1 MAALLYRLGQFSAR
15 RAWAVIGAWLL
26 ILAAT
31 VGLMLTAGGKLSSS
45 ISIDGV
51 PSQLVIDQLQKSFPE
66 ASRASGQVIFHKADG
81 TEFTKADRTA
91 IAAALADVK
100 NLDGV
105 ADAIDPF
112 DVEKQIADRRAE
124 VTDGAEQLVDG
135 EKKIADGRKEI
146 AANKTKL
153 ADGLAKLNAAQKDLE
168 TQSAQLEAGIKQAQ
182 AAGAPQTQID
192 ALIANRAKIA
202 GGFAEIKKQRAV
214 IVAGQAKLTAAEAKL
229 NTAEQELTDAQP
241 QLTDAQTILKT
252 TENYSTV
259 SADNTVALATI
270 QFTVSNNELEEPIRE
285 GVVSSLA
292 NADLNGVQVEF
303 SQELTRSISEIL
315 GVGEIIG
322 LAIAAVVLFIML
334 GTLIGAGM
342 PVILA
347 VVGVG
352 ISASITM
359 ALASVIDMTSTTPV
373 LGVMLGLAVGIDYAL
388 FILNRHRRQLKAGV
402 DVHESIGLAT
412 GTSGNA
418 VLFAG
423 LTVII
428 ALAALNLTGI
438 DFIGLMGSMGSISI
452 AFAVLL
458 AITATPAALSL
469 IGMRVLSKKERATL
483 GTKTAKKQPK
493 KLPAPKDAKQ
503 PVWATKHPWVSVI
516 ATVAVLII
524 AALPFSSMRLGL
536 PDGASEPKES
546 SPNKAYVLTSD
557 AFGPGFNGQIST
569 VLSMPNAVAKDDQVA
584 LQAKVSSELFGLDNV
599 DAVVPAK
606 ISDDAKTFLF
616 QVVPA
621 IEPSSAETEKLVTDI
636 RALNAKY
643 ENELNA
649 SIGVTGLT
657 AANIDISEKINSVLP
672 LYLGT
677 VLALSLVL
685 LILVFRSI
693 LIPVIAAVG
702 FLLTV
707 FATLG
712 TVVAVYQWG
721 WAADLLGVPNPG
733 PILSFLPIF
742 LIGIL
747 FGLAMDYQL
756 FLVSGMREAFSHGKS
771 PKDAINYGIHLS
783 RAVVIAA
790 ALIMITVFG
799 GFAFSHLTMIR
810 PVGFGLAAGVIFDAF
825 IVRLIFVPAAMTLL
839 GKAAWWIPGWLDR
852 VLPDVDVEGTKLER
866 EHLH

>member
-15 RAWAVIGAWLL
+15 RAWAIIGAWIL

-31 VGLMLTAGGKLSSS
+31 VGLMFTAGGKLSSS
-45 ISIDGV
+45 IAIDGV

-66 ASRASGQVIFHKADG
+66 ASRASGQVIFHKSDG
-81 TEFTKADRTA
+81 TSFTKADRTA
-91 IAAALADVK
+91 IAAALTEVK
-100 NLDGV
+100 SLDGV

-112 DVEKQIADRRAE
+112 EVEKQIADGRAE
-124 VTDGAEQLVDG
+124 VTDGAKQLVDG

-146 AANKTKL
+146 ASNKTKL
-153 ADGLAKLNAAQKDLE
+153 TDGLAKLEAAQKDLE
-168 TQSAQLEAGIKQAQ
+168 TQSSQLEAGIKQAQ

-192 ALIANRAKIA
+192 ALIANRPKIA
-202 GGFAEIKKQRAV
+202 GGLSEIKKQRAA
-214 IVAGQAKLTAAEAKL
+214 IVAGQAKLNAAEAKL
-229 NTAEQELTDAQP
+229 NAAEQELTDAQP
-241 QLTDAQTILKT
+241 QLTDAQTILRT
-252 TENYSTV
+252 SENYSTV
-259 SADNTVALATI
+259 SSDKTVALATI
-270 QFTVSNNELEEPIRE
+270 QFSVSNNELEEPIRE

-359 ALASVIDMTSTTPV
+359 SLASVIEMTSTTPV

-402 DVHESIGLAT
+402 AVNESIGLAT

-438 DFIGLMGSMGSISI
+438 EFIGMMGSMGSISI

-469 IGMRVLSKKERATL
+469 IGMRVLSKKERAAL
-483 GTKTAKKQPK
+483 GVKAAKKQPK
-493 KLPAPKDAKQ
+493 KLPAPKDATK
-503 PVWATKHPWVSVI
+503 PVWASKHPWVSVI
-516 ATVAVLII
+516 ATVAILII

-536 PDGASEPKES
+536 PDGASEPKDS

-584 LQAKVSSELFGLDNV
+584 LQAQVASEIFALDNV

-616 QVVPA
+616 QVVPS
-621 IEPSSAETEKLVTDI
+621 IEPSSAATEKLVKDI
-636 RALNAKY
+636 RALHDN
-643 ENELNA
+643 
-649 SIGVTGLT
+649 IGVTGLT

-771 PKDAINYGIHLS
+771 PKDSINYGIHLS

-866 EHLH
+866 DHLH